1 MSIDL
6 LPQFPGQLGFTL
18 HISLGR
24 VCRVQP
30 TDQRRIPP
38 QASAQ
43 PRRTHAPTPAPRTP
57 PAPGHSSPRGA
68 GRVVAERAAPGD
80 ALKAI
85 STVAPLV

>member
-30 TDQRRIPP
+30 TEQRRIPL

-43 PRRTHAPTPAPRTP
+43 PRRTHAPL
-57 PAPGHSSPRGA
+57 S
-68 GRVVAERAAPGD
+68 RATYTTSAR
-80 ALKAI
+80 ALLP
-85 STVAPLV
+85 TRRR